1 MMSKLQLLREK
12 LHLTQEE
19 VAQRSGI
26 SVRTIQRI
34 EAGQAP
40 KGYTLRALAQ
50 ALNVGESELF
60 SPGTGGESENLLW
73 VKIINLSSLPFSIIP
88 PLNLLVPIAIM
99 LFKKQNSRKIRQLI
113 SIQILSTLIAAV
125 LMITIFILNDWFGVE
140 SNMKLL
146 IPLFWILANVIVI
159 LRNAIAL
166 NKDVNKRILP
176 DFSIL

>member
-34 EAGQAP
+34 ESGQVP
-40 KGYTLRALAQ
+40 KGYTLRALAL
-50 ALNVGESELF
+50 ALNVDESGLS
-60 SPGTGGESENLLW
+60 SPDTKEESENLLW
-73 VKIINLSSLPFSIIP
+73 VKIINLSSLPFSILP
-88 PLNLLVPIAIM
+88 PLNVLVPIAIM
-99 LFKKQNSRKIRQLI
+99 LFKKQNSQKIRQLI
-113 SIQILSTLIAAV
+113 SIQILSTLIAV
-125 LMITIFILNDWFGVE
+125 IVMLTIFILNDWLGVE
-140 SNMKLL
+140 SNVKLL

-166 NKDVNKRILP
+166 NREVNKRILP
-176 DFSIL
+176 DISIL

>member
-50 ALNVGESELF
+50 ALRVDKSELS
-60 SPGTGGESENLLW
+60 SPDTKEESENLLW
-73 VKIINLSSLPFSIIP
+73 VKIINLSSLPFSILP
-88 PLNLLVPIAIM
+88 PLNVLVPIAIM
-99 LFKKQNSRKIRQLI
+99 LFKKQHSHKIRQLI
-113 SIQILSTLIAAV
+113 SIQILSTLIAV
-125 LMITIFILNDWFGVE
+125 IVMITMFILNDWLDVK
-140 SNMKLL
+140 SNVKLL
-146 IPLFWILANVIVI
+146 IPLFWILANVLVI

-166 NKDVNKRILP
+166 NRDVNKRILP
-176 DFSIL
+176 DVSIL

>member
-12 LHLTQEE
+12 LYLTQEE

-50 ALNVGESELF
+50 ALNVDESALS
-60 SPGTGGESENLLW
+60 SPDTKEESENLLW
-73 VKIINLSSLPFSIIP
+73 VKIINLSSLPFSILP
-88 PLNLLVPIAIM
+88 PLNVLVPVAIM
-99 LFKKQNSRKIRQLI
+99 LFKKQNCRKIRQLI
-113 SIQILSTLIAAV
+113 SIQILSTLIAV
-125 LMITIFILNDWFGVE
+125 ILMIIMFILNDWVGVE
-140 SNMKLL
+140 SNVKLL

-166 NKDVNKRILP
+166 NKDGNKRILP
-176 DFSIL
+176 DVSIL

>member
-34 EAGQAP
+34 ESGQVP

-50 ALNVGESELF
+50 ALNVDESGLS
-60 SPGTGGESENLLW
+60 SPDTKEESENLLW
-73 VKIINLSSLPFSIIP
+73 VKIINLSSLPFSILP
-88 PLNLLVPIAIM
+88 PLNVLVPIAIM
-99 LFKKQNSRKIRQLI
+99 LFKKQNSQKIRQLI
-113 SIQILSTLIAAV
+113 SIQILSTLIAV
-125 LMITIFILNDWFGVE
+125 IVMLIIFILNDWLGVE
-140 SNMKLL
+140 SNVKLL

-166 NKDVNKRILP
+166 NREVNKRILP
-176 DFSIL
+176 DISIL

>member
-34 EAGQAP
+34 EAGQVP
-40 KGYTLRALAQ
+40 KGYTLRSLAQ
-50 ALNVGESELF
+50 TLGVDESDLS
-60 SPGTGGESENLLW
+60 SPDTKGESENLLW
-73 VKIINLSSLPFSIIP
+73 VKVINLSSLPFSVIP
-88 PLNLLVPIAIM
+88 PLNVLVPIAIM
-99 LFKKQNSRKIRQLI
+99 LFKKQNSYKIRQLI
-113 SIQILSTLIAAV
+113 SIQIISTLIAVV
-125 LMITIFILNDWFGVE
+125 LMLIVFILNDWLAVE
-140 SNMKLL
+140 SNVKLL

-166 NKDVNKRILP
+166 NKDINNRILP
-176 DFSIL
+176 DLSIL

>member
-12 LHLTQEE
+12 HHLTQED

-50 ALNVGESELF
+50 ALDVDESELS
-60 SPGTGGESENLLW
+60 SPGTGVESENLLW
-73 VKIINLSSLPFSIIP
+73 VKIINLSSLPFSILP
-88 PLNLLVPIAIM
+88 PLNVLVPIAIM
-99 LFKKQNSRKIRQLI
+99 LFKKQNSHKIRQLI
-113 SIQILSTLIAAV
+113 SIQILSTLIAVILLLAV
-125 LMITIFILNDWFGVE
+125 FILNDWLGVE
-140 SNMKLL
+140 SNVKLL

-176 DFSIL
+176 DVSIL

>member
-34 EAGQAP
+34 ESGQVP
-40 KGYTLRALAQ
+40 KGYTLRALAL
-50 ALNVGESELF
+50 ALNVDESGLS
-60 SPGTGGESENLLW
+60 SPDTKEESENLLW
-73 VKIINLSSLPFSIIP
+73 VKLINLSSLPFSILP
-88 PLNLLVPIAIM
+88 PLNVLVPIAIM
-99 LFKKQNSRKIRQLI
+99 LFKKQNSQKIRQLI
-113 SIQILSTLIAAV
+113 SIQILSTLIAV
-125 LMITIFILNDWFGVE
+125 IVMLTIFILNDWLGVE
-140 SNMKLL
+140 SNVKLL

-166 NKDVNKRILP
+166 NREVNKRILP
-176 DFSIL
+176 DISIL